1 MGKTANDLETTE
13 TILEMVVHG
22 AELVSINE

>member
-1 MGKTANDLETTE
+1 MGKTTNDFELNE

-22 AELVSINE
+22 AELISTKE

>member
-1 MGKTANDLETTE
+1 MGKTTNDFQLNE

-22 AELVSINE
+22 AELVSIEE

>member
-1 MGKTANDLETTE
+1 MGKTTNDFEMNE

-22 AELVSINE
+22 AELVSIKE